1 MQQLSEQDLGN
12 LSFLLN
18 LDSEEAW
25 DDWAESVED
34 DDLNYA
40 LELLQAVAASR
51 KKMHQELDMMLG

>member
-12 LSFLLN
+12 LSFLFN